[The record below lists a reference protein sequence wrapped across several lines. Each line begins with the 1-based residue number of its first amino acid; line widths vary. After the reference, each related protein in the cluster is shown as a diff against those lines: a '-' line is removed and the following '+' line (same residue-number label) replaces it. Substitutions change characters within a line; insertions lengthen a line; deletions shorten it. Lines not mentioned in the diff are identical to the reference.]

1 MSFAKMAAEALVNE
15 DAEAEREEKRN
26 RWKKWLSTIAGLGA
40 LGTAGYLGYKYWPE
54 APKNVFQK
62 WTGDTAAS
70 LGALG
75 GAIGGEVKLL
85 GQKMPWHHSAGGE
98 NLTGIRDSSAKGGEA
113 PLDKYIAGLNAS
125 MPGKDKGQT
134 IHSELNE
141 AMSPNAGAAHPLA
154 QARNFETGASK
165 PLIGGGEPNLL
176 NKFLDYYRS
185 RNDSTSLIK
194 NLRTIHGTPSPTP
207 AAPAAPGEPG
217 MPELPPLAALPPPP
231 KAGGPAFPPGG
242 PQPGTDRAL
251 LAQQIREGLQ
261 KRTGLS
267 ATQWADHLD
276 QARRMKSTT
285 LGPVARPILHG
296 LIGAGVGAGADWA
309 ADQVGLGPE

>member
-1 MSFAKMAAEALVNE
+1 MSFAKLAADALVNE

-54 APKNVFQK
+54 GPKNVFQR
-62 WTGDTAAS
+62 WTGDTAAG

-75 GAIGGEVKLL
+75 GAIGGEFKLL

-98 NLTGIRDSSAKGGEA
+98 NLTGVRNSSANGGEA
-113 PLDKYIAGLNAS
+113 PLDKYVAGLNAA
-125 MPGKDKGQT
+125 MPNKATGQT

-141 AMSPNAGAAHPLA
+141 AMSPNAGASHPLS
-154 QARNFETGASK
+154 QARNFETGANK
-165 PLIGGGEPNLL
+165 PLVGGGEPNLL

-185 RNDSTSLIK
+185 RGDSSALIK
-194 NLRTIHGTPSPTP
+194 NLRTIHGMAPPAP
-207 AAPAAPGEPG
+207 VAAPTPG
-217 MPELPPLAALPPPP
+217 MPELPPISTLPPPP
-231 KAGGPAFPPGG
+231 AGGALLPP
-242 PQPGTDRAL
+242 PKPVADRAA
-251 LAQQIREGLQ
+251 LAQHIRDSLQ
-261 KRTGLS
+261 ERTGMS

-285 LGPVARPILHG
+285 LGPIARPIVHG
-296 LIGAGVGAGADWA
+296 IAGAAVGAGLDALADK
-309 ADQVGLGPE
+309 VGLGPE